1 MTDAAPATRP
11 VRISTTLT
19 ASIAAAAGS
28 ALLALAAHPIAG
40 TAAYAWLLTALLAG
54 AAAAPITIDLRSRKL
69 PNRWVAPIASGAAV
83 QTISIAYATA
93 DPWRVLWPAIT
104 AAVVFGIYV
113 ALGLGLAGMFGFGD
127 AKFAAAMTI
136 IPAIYAGPLALY
148 VVPIAVLLAGLW
160 RAVLTAAGH
169 GKRPRAHGP
178 AIAIA
183 TLVIL
188 ATTIALQ
195 QAAGVLQ

>member
-1 MTDAAPATRP
+1 MTDAAPAGRP

-19 ASIAAAAGS
+19 ASIAAAGGS

-40 TAAYAWLLTALLAG
+40 TAAYAWLLAALLAG
-54 AAAAPITIDLRSRKL
+54 AAAAPVTIDLRSRKL
-69 PNRWVAPIASGAAV
+69 PNRWVAPIAAGAAV
-83 QTISIAYATA
+83 QTIAIAYATA
-93 DPWRVLWPAIT
+93 DPWRALWPAIT

-113 ALGLGLAGMFGFGD
+113 ALGLAGMFGFGD

-136 IPAIYAGPLALY
+136 TAAIYAGPLALY
-148 VVPIAVLLAGLW
+148 VVPIAVLLAGFW
-160 RAVLTAAGH
+160 RAVLTAAGR

-183 TLVIL
+183 VLVIL